1 MLQGLQL
8 MERAELNELGKLTRL
23 EAKAREEMTEDQLR
37 RHILKWAGK
46 VVACSNTDPLH
57 IERACLHWLAR
68 HWNVDTEGLDDTDEL
83 ERALRIRIAADAAKY
98 LAPTWWL
105 ACALI
110 AAGPA
115 DALMPKVRLLE
126 KAASLVV
133 PSRSARQK
141 LAESWRER
149 CQDWGFDGAGKPEV
163 LEALEVLRQ
172 HPERADQALTLC
184 LVISLADGRLA
195 MEEERIFKT
204 LAEECGKPA
213 GYVSELIRKVNTLY
227 WGHQVAVAP
236 KQEDAH
242 QDKVAALQAAQM
254 TLDSSGTLEG
264 LCLEAC
270 DQVVSLAEHATHA
283 PQSGWQRVLGS
294 VSGLRQ
300 FFSNRMREDE
310 QINLVRLVYLA
321 IIHQH
326 AEAAAAA
333 EKAAQAARQAAAA
346 TGNLGPARP
355 AASTGEVGPKLES
368 RSIKLD

>member
-1 MLQGLQL
+1 MLQGLQR

-23 EAKAREEMTEDQLR
+23 DGKAREAMTEDQLR

-46 VVACSNTDPLH
+46 VAGCSGTDPLQ

-68 HWNVDTEGLDDTDEL
+68 HWNVEIEGLDDTDEL
-83 ERALRIRIAADAAKY
+83 ERALRIRIASDAAKY

-115 DALMPKVRLLE
+115 DALMPKIRLLE

-141 LAESWRER
+141 LAENWRER
-149 CQDWGFDGAGKPEV
+149 CQEWGFEGHTKAEV
-163 LEALEVLRQ
+163 VDALATLRQ

-195 MEEERIFKT
+195 MEEERIFKA
-204 LAEECGKPA
+204 LAEECGKGPE
-213 GYVSELIRKVNTLY
+213 YVSELIRKVNSLY
-227 WGHQVAVAP
+227 WGHQVSVAP
-236 KQEDAH
+236 KQDDAH

-254 TLDSSGTLEG
+254 TLDSSGSLEG

-270 DQVVSLAEHATHA
+270 DQVVGVVEQADHA

-300 FFSNRMREDE
+300 FFSNRIREDE
-310 QINLVRLVYLA
+310 QVNLVRLVYLS

-326 AEAAAAA
+326 AEAAAAN
-333 EKAAQAARQAAAA
+333 ERAAQAARQAAAA
-346 TGNLGPARP
+346 TGNLGPVK
-355 AASTGEVGPKLES
+355 AAVTGEVGPKLES